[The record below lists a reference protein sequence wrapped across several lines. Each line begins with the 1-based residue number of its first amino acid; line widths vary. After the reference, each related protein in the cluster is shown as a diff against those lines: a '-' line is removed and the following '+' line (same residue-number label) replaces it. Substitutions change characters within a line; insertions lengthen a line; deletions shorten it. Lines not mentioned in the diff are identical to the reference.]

1 MQDAD
6 GQSSESNPLKRSHT
20 VEHLCDVR
28 SCEVELRF
36 ICDDGCDDGCESVSE
51 MHHRFSR
58 SLSSSSDG
66 VSGTTAARACVS
78 NDGQRTVGT

>member
-1 MQDAD
+1 MQMGNQA
-6 GQSSESNPLKRSHT
+6 SNPLKRSHT

-66 VSGTTAARACVS
+66 VSGTTAARASRMMANVLL
-78 NDGQRTVGT
+78 